1 MFEKGLMTGVDP
13 ETFAPALNLTRDQFA
28 VILWRAEGSPKMD
41 YEEKFADVAE
51 GEWYTDA
58 VLWANENGIATGYAD
73 TGLFGTADSIS
84 REQVAVMLYR
94 YAKSK
99 GCDVDEKAKLD
110 GVYDDADD
118 ISAYAKEAMEWAVG
132 AGIIKGKDGQNI
144 LAPQGNTNRA
154 ETATLISRFFQK
166 Y

>member
-1 MFEKGLMTGVDP
+1 
-13 ETFAPALNLTRDQFA
+13 
-28 VILWRAEGSPKMD
+28 
-41 YEEKFADVAE
+41 
-51 GEWYTDA
+51 
-58 VLWANENGIATGYAD
+58 
-73 TGLFGTADSIS
+73 
-84 REQVAVMLYR
+84 MLYR